1 VTSSARS
8 LRPEPAVNMTLERLI
23 RPRTVFAAIFL
34 ATACMLAYGLWLQHA
49 KNLEPCPMCILQRY
63 AFAAVGLIALVAALQ
78 NPNTLGVRVYAAL
91 TALVA
96 LAGGSV
102 SARQTWLQHNPPKI
116 ADCGPGLEF
125 MVESFPLSEA
135 LPMIFRGSGD
145 CSKVDWTFLGLS
157 IAEWALAC
165 FAGLV
170 IVSVILAIR
179 GRAEP
184 R

>member
-1 VTSSARS
+1 MKNLAALS
-8 LRPEPAVNMTLERLI
+8 
-23 RPRTVFAAIFL
+23 RPRLLFAAAFL
-34 ATACMLAYGLWLQHA
+34 AVVGLLGYGLWLQHA
-49 KNLEPCPMCILQRY
+49 LHLEPCPMCILQRY
-63 AFAAVGLIALVAALQ
+63 AFALVGAVALVAALH
-78 NPNTLGVRVYAAL
+78 NPGALGVRIYAGLL
-91 TALVA
+91 TVAA
-96 LAGGSV
+96 LAGGGV
-102 SARQTWLQHNPPKI
+102 AARQTWLQHNPPKL

-165 FAGLV
+165 FIGLV
-170 IVSVILAIR
+170 LLGILLLIR
-179 GRAEP
+179 ARTTP

>member
-1 VTSSARS
+1 MDLAPLT
-8 LRPEPAVNMTLERLI
+8 

-34 ATACMLAYGLWLQHA
+34 VTLGLLAYGLWLQHA
-49 KNLEPCPMCILQRY
+49 EHLEPCPMCILQRY
-63 AFAAVGLIALVAALQ
+63 AFAVVGVIALVAALHD
-78 NPNTLGVRVYAAL
+78 PKSLGVRIYAGL
-91 TALVA
+91 TVLVA
-96 LAGGSV
+96 LAGGGV
-102 SARQTWLQHNPPKI
+102 AARQTWLQHNPPKI

-145 CSKVDWTFLGLS
+145 CSKVDWTFLGMS

-165 FAGLV
+165 FLGLV
-170 IVSVILAIR
+170 IVGLVLAIR
-179 GRAEP
+179 GSSRG

>member
-1 VTSSARS
+1 MDLAR
-8 LRPEPAVNMTLERLI
+8 LT
-23 RPRTVFAAIFL
+23 RPRVLFTAVFL
-34 ATACMLAYGLWLQHA
+34 ATLGLLAYGLWLQHA
-49 KNLEPCPMCILQRY
+49 LHLEPCPMCILQRY
-63 AFAAVGLIALVAALQ
+63 AFAAVGLVALVAALHD
-78 NPNTLGVRVYAAL
+78 PKSFGIRLYAGL
-91 TALVA
+91 VALVA
-96 LAGGSV
+96 LAGGGV
-102 SARQTWLQHNPPKI
+102 AARQTWLQHNPPKI

-170 IVSVILAIR
+170 LVGLILAIR
-179 GRAEP
+179 GP
-184 R
+184 RKAR

>member
-1 VTSSARS
+1 V
-8 LRPEPAVNMTLERLI
+8 TLERFT
-23 RPRTVFAAIFL
+23 RPRIVFGAIFL
-34 ATACMLAYGLWLQHA
+34 ATTGMLAYGLWLQHA
-49 KNLEPCPMCILQRY
+49 LHLEPCPLCILQRY
-63 AFAAVGLIALVAALQ
+63 AFAAVGLIALVAALH
-78 NPNTLGVRVYAAL
+78 NPRTLGVRAYGAL

-96 LAGGSV
+96 LAGGGV
-102 SARQTWLQHNPPKI
+102 AARQTWLQHNPPKL

-145 CSKVDWTFLGLS
+145 CSRVDWTFLGLS

-170 IVSVILAIR
+170 IVSIILAIR
-179 GRAEP
+179 GQTRA